1 MRVETA
7 VEKYKTAKKNA
18 GDEAVVNYSHR
29 LQPFLDFCE
38 KYGFENVRDLTAR
51 RVAQYK
57 KERVNHDIGPV
68 TLEQQL
74 RTLRDFLRWGEEE
87 TSLRGGL
94 SPSCR
99 VRPSFPPEESGRI

>member
-7 VEKYKTAKKNA
+7 VEEYKTAKKNA
-18 GDEAVVNYSHR
+18 GDETVVNYSHR

-74 RTLRDFLRWGEEE
+74 RTLRDFLRWGEKK
-87 TSLRGGL
+87 TALRRGL
-94 SPSCR
+94 DEQATIEAPT
-99 VRPSFPPEESGRI
+99 F